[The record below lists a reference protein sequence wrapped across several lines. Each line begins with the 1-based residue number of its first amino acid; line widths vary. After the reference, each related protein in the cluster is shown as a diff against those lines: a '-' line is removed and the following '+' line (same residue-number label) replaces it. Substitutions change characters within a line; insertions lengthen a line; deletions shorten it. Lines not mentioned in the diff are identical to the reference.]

1 MAAATDND
9 KFIFERVRDRY
20 EFEHDR
26 FLNIQSRAS
35 TLVGWIGLF
44 ISILVAGGSILF
56 VKTDTLSLSLDD
68 VNLILGSLVL
78 LLLSMV
84 FSLIAFRV
92 GPYEVAPEPRP
103 LIEFYGNQEDEQRT
117 LRTTTMEM
125 TNAIEINTKS
135 TDMKA
140 NFVTISWA
148 LFFGGMAVSSI
159 FISIQMYKLVS

>member
-1 MAAATDND
+1 MVAATDND

-44 ISILVAGGSILF
+44 ISILVAGGAILF
-56 VKTDTLSLSLDD
+56 GKKGDVTLSLDD
-68 VNLILGSLVL
+68 VNLILAALAL
-78 LLLSMV
+78 LLISML

-92 GPYEVAPEPRP
+92 GAYEVAPEPGP
-103 LIEFYGNQEDEQRT
+103 LIEFYGDGDEQKT
-117 LRTTTMEM
+117 LRTATREM

-140 NFVTISWA
+140 NFVTVSWA
-148 LFFGGMAVSSI
+148 LFLGGMILSSI
-159 FISIQMYKLVS
+159 FISIQMYKLVP